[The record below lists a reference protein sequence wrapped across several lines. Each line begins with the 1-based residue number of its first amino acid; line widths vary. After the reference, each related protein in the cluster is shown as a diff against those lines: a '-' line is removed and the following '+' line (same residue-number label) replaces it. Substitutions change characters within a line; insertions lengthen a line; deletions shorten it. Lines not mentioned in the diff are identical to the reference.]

1 MSNII
6 SFRFSSISNI
16 SRLRLSVSCKH
27 SILQTGVNVRQAKHL
42 MYWEK
47 CDADTVLTGCS
58 KCNADTIFLM
68 TKGNVMQQSDVRGMQ
83 FERIYKFSMLFNNWV
98 YALNVYEMAHF

>member
-42 MYWEK
+42 MYWGK
-47 CDADTVLTGCS
+47 CDGDTVLMDCS
-58 KCNADTIFLM
+58 KCNADTILW
-68 TKGNVMQQSDVRGMQ
+68 TKSKCDATVR
-83 FERIYKFSMLFNNWV
+83 RKRNAI
-98 YALNVYEMAHF
+98 